1 METRKP
7 GQNGGAERQVAQPIG
22 TSLSYEQGLILN
34 HTGLDGLPG
43 YKVAVFEK
51 LNQGGSRFHRLIEA
65 GPFSKSR
72 WSALFDSPQKYFA
85 VAVNESVLKYSFDEP
100 VILDDDVR
108 QFKLTFH
115 LTYRAA
121 DAQIVA
127 ELSGQDPLRRL
138 CEKMA
143 GAISRSCAQR
153 KWQMIKERFRELE
166 QVVLNTELGGLR
178 AYAATLGIKIISIEL
193 DRHLPET
200 AKQIDFDRIKADEA
214 LEQFRI
220 NQRVEGNKG
229 AVLRFRDH
237 QLKKEDIEREYDLK
251 EKRLDNE
258 IGIQDRVNRL
268 DQFEQNRNLRNA
280 TNSAIAEAIGN
291 VAKEIHN
298 PADLVDAFTA
308 GQDINRVLQGA
319 GGFGISGTGALGSGA
334 TAGFLGAGEDT
345 AAALLTDAFTQI
357 AKSSFTTAQKRLL
370 RSNILHLIAE
380 AMLDDLADEE
390 LLKKY
395 ADQLSELAR
404 TLQMTKAQSSLIYS
418 LRNYDQLR
426 AKLR

>member
-153 KWQMIKERFRELE
+153 KWQ
-166 QVVLNTELGGLR
+166 
-178 AYAATLGIKIISIEL
+178 
-193 DRHLPET
+193 
-200 AKQIDFDRIKADEA
+200 
-214 LEQFRI
+214 
-220 NQRVEGNKG
+220 
-229 AVLRFRDH
+229 
-237 QLKKEDIEREYDLK
+237 
-251 EKRLDNE
+251 
-258 IGIQDRVNRL
+258 
-268 DQFEQNRNLRNA
+268 
-280 TNSAIAEAIGN
+280 
-291 VAKEIHN
+291 
-298 PADLVDAFTA
+298 
-308 GQDINRVLQGA
+308 
-319 GGFGISGTGALGSGA
+319 
-334 TAGFLGAGEDT
+334 
-345 AAALLTDAFTQI
+345 
-357 AKSSFTTAQKRLL
+357 
-370 RSNILHLIAE
+370 
-380 AMLDDLADEE
+380 
-390 LLKKY
+390 
-395 ADQLSELAR
+395 
-404 TLQMTKAQSSLIYS
+404 
-418 LRNYDQLR
+418 
-426 AKLR
+426 

>member
-1 METRKP
+1 METTKP
-7 GQNGGAERQVAQPIG
+7 GQNGGAERRAAQPLG
-22 TSLSYEQGLILN
+22 NLSYQQGLILN

-43 YKVAVFEK
+43 YKVAIFEK
-51 LNQGGSRFHRLIEA
+51 LNHGGSGFQRLIEP
-65 GPFSKSR
+65 GQPFSKSR
-72 WSALFDSPQKYFA
+72 LSAFFASPQKYFA
-85 VAVNESVLKYSFDEP
+85 VAVNESVLKYSFDQP

-108 QFKLTFH
+108 QFQLTFH

-121 DAQIVA
+121 NARLVA
-127 ELSGQDPLRRL
+127 EMSGQDPLRRL

-166 QVVLNTELGGLR
+166 QIVLNSERRGLR
-178 AYAATLGIKIISIEL
+178 DYAATLGIDIISIEL

-200 AKQIDFDRIKADEA
+200 AKQLDFDRIKADED
-214 LEQFRI
+214 LEKFRI
-220 NQRVEGNKG
+220 NQRVDGNKG
-229 AVLRFRDH
+229 TVLRAKDH
-237 QLKKEDIEREYDLK
+237 QLKKEDIDHEYDLK

-258 IGIQDRVNRL
+258 IGIQDKVNRL
-268 DQFEQNRNLRNA
+268 DQFEQNRNLRTV
-280 TNSAIAEAIGN
+280 TNQAIGKAITQ
-291 VAKEIHN
+291 VGEEIRT
-298 PADLVDAFTA
+298 PADLLEAFTA
-308 GQDINRVLQGA
+308 GQDITRVLQAG
-319 GGFGISGTGALGSGA
+319 GGFGVSGTGAIGSGA
-334 TAGFLGAGEDT
+334 SAGLLGTGEDM
-345 AAALLTDAFTQI
+345 AAALVTEAFTQI

-418 LRNYDQLR
+418 LRNYEQLR